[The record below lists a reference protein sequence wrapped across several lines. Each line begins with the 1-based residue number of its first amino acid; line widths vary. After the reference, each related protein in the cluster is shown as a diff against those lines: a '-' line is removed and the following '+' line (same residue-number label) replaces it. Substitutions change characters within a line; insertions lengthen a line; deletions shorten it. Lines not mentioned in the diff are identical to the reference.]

1 MMCMV
6 EKTRLLTKNYQSSHI
21 LISVVPFSV
30 VRQFGLVEFDEF
42 EWSVDTVEGE
52 LIIKLKPIKARKED
66 EE

>member
-1 MMCMV
+1 MV

-30 VRQFGLVEFDEF
+30 VRQFGLVEYDEF
-42 EWSVDTVEGE
+42 EWSITTIEGE
-52 LIIKLKPIKARKED
+52 LVVKIKPVKVEKTD

>member
-1 MMCMV
+1 MV